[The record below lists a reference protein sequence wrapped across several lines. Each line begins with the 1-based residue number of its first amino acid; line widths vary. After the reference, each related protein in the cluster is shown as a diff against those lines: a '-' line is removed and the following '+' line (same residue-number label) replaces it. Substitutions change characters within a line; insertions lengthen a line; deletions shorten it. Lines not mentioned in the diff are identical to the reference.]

1 MTLTAYTRRWLLAPL
16 AFLLVMS
23 AGCTFEPRPNGD
35 PWNGQA
41 GGEGTSVEDAELD
54 ASPSSQEP
62 ATAMDSV
69 LWVSGGFHEGM
80 AHGDLSEAL
89 ALLHRDVELVYGPP
103 GTLGSSLSPG
113 ERLLQELL
121 WRQEGERTFQVQERS
136 ITILNGS
143 AVVKEILLMTEGPDA
158 PETGTAFQTLIL
170 VPGEG
175 GWEIRWLHRT
185 LDSST
190 P

>member
-1 MTLTAYTRRWLLAPL
+1 MALSPYPRHLPVAVL
-16 AFLLVMS
+16 AFLLAIW

-35 PWNGQA
+35 PQDGD
-41 GGEGTSVEDAELD
+41 SVGDGISGEDADGSGSLQVPT
-54 ASPSSQEP
+54 SL
-62 ATAMDSV
+62 MDSV
-69 LWVSGGFHEGM
+69 LWISRGFHEGM

-103 GTLGSSLSPG
+103 GSLRSTLSPG
-113 ERLLQELL
+113 ERLLQELR
-121 WRQEGERTFQVQERS
+121 WRQEGERTFEVEERS
-136 ITILNGS
+136 ITVLDGS
-143 AVVKEILLMTEGPDA
+143 VVVREVLVMAEGPDA
-158 PETGTAFQTLIL
+158 RVTLTGVQTLIL

-185 LDSST
+185 LDPST

>member
-1 MTLTAYTRRWLLAPL
+1 MMPKAYPRRMPGVVL
-16 AFLLVMS
+16 AFLLAIW

-35 PWNGQA
+35 PQDG
-41 GGEGTSVEDAELD
+41 GSLSVGMSGEGEAAD
-54 ASPSSQEP
+54 SSSSEQEP
-62 ATAMDSV
+62 ATVMDSL
-69 LWVSGGFHEGM
+69 LWISRGFHEGM

-103 GTLGSSLSPG
+103 GSLTSTLSPG
-113 ERLLQELL
+113 ERLLQELR
-121 WRQEGERTFQVQERS
+121 WRQEGERRFQVQERF
-136 ITILNGS
+136 ITLLTES
-143 AVVKEILLMTEGPDA
+143 AVVKEVLLMEEGLESPA
-158 PETGTAFQTLIL
+158 TVTGVQTLIL

-185 LDSST
+185 LDSPT